1 MNDSQ
6 YLILRCNQFENCADG
21 SDERDCKS
29 LVIKSNNFIFA
40 PISIT
45 HVICCSIS
53 FPTLTPS
60 ILFSIIST
68 LYTISNSQVSS
79 LAYAEIKQKLYLK
92 SYSCFFLKNFHMY
105 VFFIRIVLDNYNR
118 KIPPFRLDPSTNEI
132 KKADVNISVDVVDML
147 SLTEV

>member
-1 MNDSQ
+1 MNREDKQRKYANFVINDSQ

-68 LYTISNSQVSS
+68 LYTISNSQVSA

-92 SYSCFFLKNFHMY
+92 SYS
-105 VFFIRIVLDNYNR
+105 
-118 KIPPFRLDPSTNEI
+118 
-132 KKADVNISVDVVDML
+132 
-147 SLTEV
+147 